1 MEKKNESAVS
11 YEDYLRSLQTTIRLA
26 PVNDNTRERAVQLMN
41 KTNQFN
47 TCTLRMDEL
56 ALEHYLGEEGGHLL
70 MAEVSDKYGNSGWV
84 SEFLYHQD
92 GDTAVI
98 DNFLMSCRVMGRKVE
113 DAILDAVLKKLQADG
128 ITRATAVQKTA
139 KNKPVEALWS
149 IWIYTGFGDEEQKRV
164 RAKAIRFPRQSRF
177 ILWSGICKMVSQRSE

>member
-1 MEKKNESAVS
+1 
-11 YEDYLRSLQTTIRLA
+11 
-26 PVNDNTRERAVQLMN
+26 
-41 KTNQFN
+41 
-47 TCTLRMDEL
+47 MDEL

-128 ITRATAVQKTA
+128 ITRRRRHTKRRRRTSR
-139 KNKPVEALWS
+139 LRRCGS
-149 IWIYTGFGDEEQKRV
+149 IWDLHRSPGMRSRSSTSESLLHFL
-164 RAKAIRFPRQSRF
+164 RQSRF
-177 ILWSGICKMVSQRSE
+177 ILWSGMCKMVSQRSE

>member
-1 MEKKNESAVS
+1 
-11 YEDYLRSLQTTIRLA
+11 
-26 PVNDNTRERAVQLMN
+26 
-41 KTNQFN
+41 
-47 TCTLRMDEL
+47 
-56 ALEHYLGEEGGHLL
+56 

-128 ITRATAVQKTA
+128 ITRATAAYKKTA
-139 KNKPVEALWS
+139 KNKPVEALWEQL
-149 IWIYTGFGDEEQKRV
+149 GFTQVSGMRSRSSTSESLP
-164 RAKAIRFPRQSRF
+164 RFLRQSRF
-177 ILWSGICKMVSQRSE
+177 ILWSGMCKIVSQRSE